1 MRQSYHPGQPGD
13 AREFD
18 YNRRGASAAHCLLA
32 VVQAQGLEDS
42 EVFFEVLTPLQ
53 IEFQNTRPIEPVE
66 FRIRRE
72 LAELEKFYHRL
83 VSCRVEV
90 ELPKHER
97 RGSVSKV
104 RIDFGVPAED
114 AATPAGVRGAPAKQ
128 DTDHVRVDAQHKDPV
143 MAVHAAFNIAR
154 RRLEDFAAR

>member
-1 MRQSYHPGQPGD
+1 MII
-13 AREFD
+13 
-18 YNRRGASAAHCLLA
+18 
-32 VVQAQGLEDS
+32 
-42 EVFFEVLTPLQ
+42 PLQ
-53 IEFQNTRPIEPVE
+53 IEFQNTQPIEPVE

-72 LAELEKFYHRL
+72 LAELEKFYNCL

-114 AATPAGVRGAPAKQ
+114 AATTPEARGVAVKQ
-128 DTDHVRVDAQHKDPV
+128 DAEHLQVNAQHKDPV

-154 RRLEDFAAR
+154 RRLEDLARR